1 MDKKSNIYGSI
12 TTTPKELW
20 KGINVL
26 KELTND
32 FAGVK
37 SNIDTDVNAA
47 AYAEFRLGKHKV
59 K

>member
-1 MDKKSNIYGSI
+1 MDKNSHIYGSI

-26 KELTND
+26 RELTSD
-32 FAGVK
+32 FVGVK